1 MNPID
6 VVPSDS
12 VCPGLKARGPN
23 RNTAPLKEALKRE
36 IRVSLIHCRATL
48 EPENQNVRA
57 PRVQARKTLPNRV
70 SFFTFLREPVTQPIP
85 ASKKKPQNEINR

>member
-6 VVPSDS
+6 GVPSAN
-12 VCPGLKARGPN
+12 VWPGGKARGPN
-23 RNTAPLKEALKRE
+23 RNTAPFEEVFKRE
-36 IRVSLIHCRATL
+36 IRVSLIHCRTTL